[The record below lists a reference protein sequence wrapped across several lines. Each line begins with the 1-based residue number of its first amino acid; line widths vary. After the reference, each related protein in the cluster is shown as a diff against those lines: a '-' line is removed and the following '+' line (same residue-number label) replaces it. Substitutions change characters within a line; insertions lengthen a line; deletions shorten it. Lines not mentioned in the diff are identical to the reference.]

1 MFDLEI
7 YEIVFIAFFA
17 IAFVFGFF
25 AQQKQF
31 CFSGSLK
38 DYIQIK
44 STKRA
49 ASVVMAMI
57 VAIISTQIFAS
68 IFEIDLSSSSYFKSN
83 INYFAIIIGG
93 ALFGAGMMIADGCS
107 SRSIVKFSQG
117 DANALVTLL
126 FIAIF
131 AFASTKGILFGV
143 VNGFINNQFMIDISS
158 NLSNFT
164 LNIYFVLA
172 ILVLLLAYFVK
183 KVKRVF
189 SLYDGVIIGFLVGL
203 SWFISGYIG
212 AESIEKEIQVQ
223 ALSYVYPSAKTLEFF
238 TFFEITELSIGVCIV
253 LGAIF
258 GAYFSTFFN
267 KKYSFG
273 CTSKMNFNKL
283 KYNMIGGSM
292 MGIGG
297 IMAIGCTVGQGL
309 SGVSTLVFSSFLA
322 IISIGVSGFIT
333 GKILYKKDKLPMCF
347 LFEWEDDDKKQKPLD
362 YEI

>member
-68 IFEIDLSSSSYFKSN
+68 IFDIDLSSSSYFKSN

-131 AFASTKGILFGV
+131 
-143 VNGFINNQFMIDISS
+143 
-158 NLSNFT
+158 
-164 LNIYFVLA
+164 
-172 ILVLLLAYFVK
+172 VLLLAYFVK

-223 ALSYVYPSAKTLEFF
+223 ALSYVFPSAKTLEFF

-309 SGVSTLVFSSFLA
+309 SGISTLVFSSFLA

>member
-1 MFDLEI
+1 M
-7 YEIVFIAFFA
+7 
-17 IAFVFGFF
+17 
-25 AQQKQF
+25 
-31 CFSGSLK
+31 S
-38 DYIQIK
+38 
-44 STKRA
+44 
-49 ASVVMAMI
+49 
-57 VAIISTQIFAS
+57 
-68 IFEIDLSSSSYFKSN
+68 
-83 INYFAIIIGG
+83 IGG
-93 ALFGAGMMIADGCS
+93 ALCRAGMMIADGCS
-107 SRSIVKFSQG
+107 SRSIIKFSQG

-131 AFASTKGILFGV
+131 AFASTKGVLFGV
-143 VNGFINNQFMIDISS
+143 VNGFINNQFMIDISG

-238 TFFEITELSIGVCIV
+238 TFFEITELSIGVCID
-253 LGAIF
+253 LGAIC

-273 CTSKMNFNKL
+273 CTSKIHFNKL
-283 KYNMIGGSM
+283 TYNMIGGSM

-333 GKILYKKDKLPMCF
+333 GKILYKKDKLSMSF

>member
-1 MFDLEI
+1 MFDLEV

-17 IAFVFGFF
+17 IAFIFGFF

-31 CFSGSLK
+31 CFSGSIK

-44 STKRA
+44 STRRA
-49 ASVVMAMI
+49 ASVIMAMI
-57 VAIISTQIFAS
+57 VAIISTQLFAY
-68 IFEIDLSSSSYFKSN
+68 IYDINLSSSSYFKSN
-83 INYFAIIIGG
+83 INYFAIVFGG

-107 SRSIVKFSQG
+107 SRSIVKFAQG
-117 DANALVTLL
+117 DANALVTLI

-131 AFASTKGILFGV
+131 AFASTKGILFSL
-143 VNGFINNQFMIDISS
+143 VNGFINNQFMIDIS
-158 NLSNFT
+158 NYLSNFT

-172 ILVLLLAYFVK
+172 ILILILGYFTK

-189 SLYDGVIIGFLVGL
+189 TLYDGFIIGLLIGFA
-203 SWFISGYIG
+203 WFISGYIG
-212 AESIEKEIQVQ
+212 AESFEKSVQVQ
-223 ALSYVYPSAKTLEFF
+223 ALSFVFPSAKTLEFF

-253 LGAIF
+253 LGAVL
-258 GAYFSTFFN
+258 GAYLSTLFN

-273 CTSKMNFNKL
+273 CTSKINFNKL

-309 SGVSTLVFSSFLA
+309 SGISTLLFSSFLA
-322 IISIGVSGFIT
+322 IISIGISGFIT
-333 GKILYKKDKLPMCF
+333 GKILHKRDKLPMCF
-347 LFEWEDDDKKQKPLD
+347 LFEWEDNTKQKPLD